1 MHGFEAAVRSRDQ
14 AVPGGFRR
22 DADVDVDAAG
32 SQLAGGNAG
41 CADLALRC
49 TGIVF
54 ERVQRKRALRY
65 EQGGKEQAWQQS
77 GFHKERKD
85 SRNPAANPC

>member
-14 AVPGGFRR
+14 AVSGGFRR

-41 CADLALRC
+41 SADLALRC

-54 ERVQRKRALRY
+54 ERVQRKRALRSNKQRG
-65 EQGGKEQAWQQS
+65 EEQAWQ
-77 GFHKERKD
+77 
-85 SRNPAANPC
+85 